1 MEGGRT
7 HGGRLIQLLSLLLGF
22 DKRSLPLDSSAPSRD
37 LTSIA
42 SISFTSAVGLTF
54 VALAQ
59 VAAMHGHGA
68 AHALYWVG
76 IIAISFPAVYVALS
90 PYVSRKERVALVL
103 IMGLACYGVKMI
115 HSPMGFTGFDE
126 FLHWHTA
133 LNVTEQKHLFGA
145 NSLLPVSPLYPG
157 LEIVTT
163 AFASLSGLSIFVSG
177 SIVIGATKAAF
188 LIALFLIAEAVT
200 RSSWVASL
208 ACIIFISNS
217 NFTAFHSLFAYES
230 LAFMLLALTMLTA
243 LRVSDVDDHIPF
255 YLFTGAAG
263 AAALSLTH
271 HMTSYFA
278 AVFLFV
284 LAVLEL
290 KRSRKRGLRI
300 AFIACSAIA
309 ADLIWWRFTGGTGSY
324 IGPIMERGIRELWTI
339 LGSPGSARVPFTG
352 EDGVEQA
359 LGQKLVGATNVFLI
373 CFAIAI
379 GFFRSLN
386 LAGLTIER
394 WGFLSPVSWENSG
407 LLLLTLLT
415 LGFPLSVLLRLTQTG
430 WEIGNRLGSFVFLG
444 VCVVAAISVA
454 GLWRDLWTDA
464 PRPGALASILTIMVL
479 GGFVLGWEP
488 NTINYPYK
496 VGADA
501 QSVEP
506 LGIGAAKWTQSVL
519 GPQHRFAADR
529 TNQLLL
535 AVHGRQT
542 PVTSLQDRAD
552 IANLITRKTFGPS
565 ELNTIKQSV
574 VDYILIDLRLTTA
587 LPRYGVYFD
596 GGERSDIHAFPPL
609 SMALLKFN
617 ALNGVGRPFDNGAII
632 IYDVRPLR
640 AAT

>member
-1 MEGGRT
+1 M
-7 HGGRLIQLLSLLLGF
+7 LSLLLGF
-22 DKRSLPLDSSAPSRD
+22 DKGSLLADSSGPSRG
-37 LTSIA
+37 LTLIA
-42 SISFTSAVGLTF
+42 SISFTSAVGLAF
-54 VALAQ
+54 IALAQ
-59 VAAMHGHGA
+59 VAGMHGHGA
-68 AHALYWVG
+68 AHAFYWIG

-90 PYVSRKERVALVL
+90 PNVSREERIALVL
-103 IMGLACYGVKMI
+103 IMGLACYCVKI
-115 HSPMGFTGFDE
+115 IYSPIGFTGFDE

-133 LNVTEQKHLFGA
+133 LNITEQKHLFGA

-163 AFASLSGLSIFVSG
+163 AFASLSGLSIFAAG

-188 LIALFLIAEAVT
+188 LIALFLIGETVT
-200 RSSWVASL
+200 KSSWVASL
-208 ACIIFISNS
+208 TCIVFVSTS
-217 NFTAFHSLFAYES
+217 NFTVFHSLFAYES
-230 LAFMLLALTMLTA
+230 LGFMLLSLTMLTA
-243 LRVSDVDDHIPF
+243 LRVSEVDDHVHF
-255 YLFTGAAG
+255 YLLAGAAV
-263 AAALSLTH
+263 AAALSVTH

-278 AVFLFV
+278 AVFLTS
-284 LAVLEL
+284 LAALEIR
-290 KRSRKRGLRI
+290 RSRRVGLRL
-300 AFIACSAIA
+300 AFIACSAIV

-324 IGPIMERGIRELWTI
+324 IGPIMVRGIRELWTI

-359 LGQKLVGATNVFLI
+359 FWQKLVGAANVLSI
-373 CFAIAI
+373 CFALAA

-386 LAGLTIER
+386 LAGVKIGR
-394 WGFLSPVSWENSG
+394 RSFLVHISWENSG

-430 WEIGNRLGSFVFLG
+430 WEVGNRLGSFVFLG
-444 VCVVAAISVA
+444 VCVVAAISIA
-454 GLWRDLWTDA
+454 GLWQDLWA
-464 PRPGALASILTIMVL
+464 ASPQPGALASILTIMVL
-479 GGFVLGWEP
+479 GGFILGWGP

-506 LGIGAAKWTQSVL
+506 LGIGAAKWTRRVL
-519 GPQHRFAADR
+519 GSEHRFAADR

-535 AVHGRQT
+535 AVYGRQT

-552 IANLITRKTFGPS
+552 IPNLITRKTFGPS

-587 LPRYGVYFD
+587 LPRYGAYFD
-596 GGERSDIHAFPPL
+596 GGERSNIHAFPPL

-617 ALNGVGRPFDNGAII
+617 ALRGGSRPFDSGAII
-632 IYDVRPLR
+632 IYDVRSLR
-640 AAT
+640 AAS